1 MKLLGCIAGFLWS
14 VSMVTGQTT
23 DPEKAFRDFLDR
35 HVQKVEPLFREYNL
49 AAWNAALSGKT
60 EDFQKSAD
68 LDLQIR
74 TIYGNREEFSAL
86 KTWKQA
92 GKIKDPLL
100 VRQLEILYLSYLPNQ
115 IAPELLKQ
123 IVQQGAKVEEE
134 FNTFRGIYQGREVTS
149 NEIKDLLKDLT
160 DSDLRRQAW
169 EASQQVGAAVA
180 QDILVL
186 VKLRNQ
192 AAGQLGFEN
201 FHTLSL
207 EVTEQT
213 VPQVDAIFADLANL
227 TDKPFAALKAELD
240 KTLAQKY
247 SVSSDQ
253 IQPWHYHDPF
263 FQEVPS
269 VLDVDFDSYYQGKD
283 LIALA
288 AKFYAGIGLPV
299 EEILRRSDLY
309 ERPGKNPHA
318 FCTDIDRLGD
328 VRIVLNLKDNERW
341 METTLHE
348 LGHGVY
354 SYYNS
359 PQVPFLL
366 RNQAHIFTTEA
377 IAMFFGRLSV
387 NPDWMKVM
395 LQLTDD
401 QAQKIAR
408 DSEKMLRYKQ
418 LVFARWAMVMY
429 EFEKRLY
436 ADPDQNLNALWW
448 QIKKKYQFQNIPE
461 GRDQPDWA
469 AKIHIATS
477 PCYYYNYLLGEL
489 LASQLY
495 NKMAAEK
502 VLSGFV
508 DQPAVGR
515 ILRASV
521 FEPGMIYPWNEMIRR
536 ATGEELT
543 AKYFAAQFV
552 K

>member
-1 MKLLGCIAGFLWS
+1 
-14 VSMVTGQTT
+14 MVTGQTT
-23 DPEKAFRDFLDR
+23 DPEKAFRVFLDS
-35 HVQKVEPLFREYNL
+35 HLQKVEPLFKEYNL

-68 LDLQIR
+68 LDLKIR
-74 TIYGNREEFSAL
+74 TIYSNRDEFAAI
-86 KTWKQA
+86 KAWKQA

-100 VRQLEILYLSYLPNQ
+100 ARQLDILHLSYLPNQ
-115 IAPELLKQ
+115 IDPDLLKQ

-134 FNTFRGIYQGREVTS
+134 FNTFRGTYKGRKVTS
-149 NEIKDLLKDLT
+149 NEIKDMLKELT

-180 QDILVL
+180 PDVL
-186 VKLRNQ
+186 TLIKLRNQ
-192 AAGQLGFEN
+192 SARQLGFNN
-201 FHTLSL
+201 FHSMSL
-207 EVTEQT
+207 EVTEQS
-213 VPQVDAIFADLANL
+213 VPQIDAIFSELARL
-227 TDKPFAALKAELD
+227 TDKPFAVLKTELD
-240 KTLAQKY
+240 KTLAQRY
-247 SVSSDQ
+247 SVAPDQ

-269 VLDVDFDSYYQGKD
+269 VLDADFDSYYKGKD
-283 LIALA
+283 IIALA

-299 EEILRRSDLY
+299 EDILRRSDLY

-328 VRIVLNLKDNERW
+328 VRVVLNLKDDERW
-341 METTLHE
+341 MDTTLHE

-354 SYYNS
+354 AYYNS
-359 PQVPFLL
+359 PQVPYLL
-366 RNQAHIFTTEA
+366 RNQAHSFTTEA

-387 NPDWMKVM
+387 NPDWMKAM

-401 QAQKIAR
+401 QARKVAG

-436 ADPDQNLNALWW
+436 ADPDQDLNALWW
-448 QIKKKYQFQNIPE
+448 QIKKKYQFQNSPE
-461 GRDQPDWA
+461 GRNQPDWA
-469 AKIHIATS
+469 AKIHIVTV
-477 PCYYYNYLLGEL
+477 PCYYHNYLLGEL

-495 NKMAAEK
+495 HKMATEK
-502 VLSGFV
+502 IPAGFV
-508 DQPAVGR
+508 GQPKVGR
-515 ILRASV
+515 ILRTSV

-543 AKYFAAQFV
+543 AKYFARQFV